1 MKIYWE
7 NEIEEL
13 DTSKEL
19 NFERIYIYIILNIL
33 RNFEVFEVR
42 EYLTRVSEKSPI

>member
-19 NFERIYIYIILNIL
+19 NFERIYIYIYNL
-33 RNFEVFEVR
+33 
-42 EYLTRVSEKSPI
+42 EYLEKFRSLRGSRIFDPSL